1 MPGRSPQDR
10 HLEAALTGQRT
21 RPDRPRRETVY
32 MTGYLAR
39 LDTKEVAG
47 SAIEALGRSI
57 DELEAEIAKLR
68 RALAEADR

>member
-1 MPGRSPQDR
+1 
-10 HLEAALTGQRT
+10 
-21 RPDRPRRETVY
+21 